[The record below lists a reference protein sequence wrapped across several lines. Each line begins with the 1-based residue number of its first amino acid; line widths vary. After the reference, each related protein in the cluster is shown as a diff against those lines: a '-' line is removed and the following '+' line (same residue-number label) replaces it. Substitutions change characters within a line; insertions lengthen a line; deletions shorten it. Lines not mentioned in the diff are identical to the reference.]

1 MNLPS
6 TRDNQHRVFLSE
18 TNFAD
23 SRLSPLQQDA
33 SFRRYFCIDD
43 GEHGC
48 LLMDAPP
55 ETENLT
61 AWLEIG
67 NHLNQLGLRA
77 PAVLRS
83 DTEAGFALIED
94 FGSRTFTRLL
104 DAGESHEVL
113 YTQAIDLLIHLHQH
127 PNALLE
133 GLKPYDFQT
142 LMAEALLLPD
152 WFLPLLSGQPT
163 ASQQRESYQ
172 QIWGAVFDSLPTPAI
187 SLVLRDFHVDNLMQ
201 LPANEPLRQIGLL
214 DFQDALIGPMAY
226 DLMSLLEDARR
237 DLPSPFVNAMRE
249 RYLQA
254 MPLLDLENF
263 QLWYRILAAQR
274 HCKVAGIFSRLAIRD
289 DKAQYLKHI
298 PRVLGLLQSHLEEPL
313 LRPLGDWLR
322 ACGVTSNRLTI
333 PSDYRSVRTT
343 LGLIDPSSD

>member
-1 MNLPS
+1 MNSLCA
-6 TRDNQHRVFLSE
+6 RDTQRQVFMSG
-18 TNFAD
+18 TDFAD

-33 SFRRYFCIDD
+33 SFRRYFRIDD

-55 ETENLT
+55 DTENLT
-61 AWLEIG
+61 AWLDIG
-67 NHLNQLGLRA
+67 RHLNRLGLRA

-83 DTEAGFALIED
+83 DVETGFALIED
-94 FGSRTFTRLL
+94 FGNRTFTRLL
-104 DAGESHEVL
+104 DAGEPHEAL
-113 YTQAIDLLIHLHQH
+113 YTQAIDLLIHLHQQ
-127 PNALLE
+127 PNALLD
-133 GLKPYDFQT
+133 GLKPYDFET
-142 LMAEALLLPD
+142 LMTEASLMPD
-152 WFLPLLSGQPT
+152 WFLPLISGQPT
-163 ASQQRESYQ
+163 APRDRERYQ
-172 QIWGAVFDSLPTPAI
+172 QIWETVFASLPTPAI

-201 LPANEPLRQIGLL
+201 LPADEPFQEIGLL

-237 DLPSPFVNAMRE
+237 DLPSLLVNDMQE

-263 QLWYRILAAQR
+263 KLWYRILATQR

-298 PRVLGLLQSHLEEPL
+298 PRVLRLLQAHLEDPL

-322 ACGVTSNRLTI
+322 ACGVTDNTPESWA
-333 PSDYRSVRTT
+333 DYHSTRRT
-343 LGLIDPSSD
+343 LGLAEPSSD

>member
-1 MNLPS
+1 MNSPS
-6 TRDNQHRVFLSE
+6 TRDIQRRVFLSE
-18 TNFAD
+18 TDFAD

-33 SFRRYFCIDD
+33 SFRRYFRIDD
-43 GEHGC
+43 GEHGY

-67 NHLNQLGLRA
+67 NHLNHLGLRA

-83 DTEAGFALIED
+83 DTSTGFALIED
-94 FGSRTFTRLL
+94 FGSSTFTQLL
-104 DAGESHEVL
+104 NAGESHKAL
-113 YTQAIDLLIHLHQH
+113 YTQAIDLLIHLHQQ

-133 GLKPYDFQT
+133 GLKPYGFQA
-142 LMAEALLLPD
+142 LMTEALLLPD

-163 ASQQRESYQ
+163 APQKRESYQ
-172 QIWGAVFDSLPTPAI
+172 RIWETVFDSLPTPAI
-187 SLVLRDFHVDNLMQ
+187 SLVLRDFHVDNLMA
-201 LPANEPLRQIGLL
+201 LPADEPLKQIGLL

-237 DLPSPFVNAMRE
+237 DLSSLLVDAMRE

-289 DKAQYLKHI
+289 DKPQYLSHI
-298 PRVLGLLQSHLEEPL
+298 PRVLGLLQSHLQEPL
-313 LRPLGDWLR
+313 LRPLGDWLS
-322 ACGVTSNRLTI
+322 ACGITDNHLAIS
-333 PSDYRSVRTT
+333 SDYRSVRPA
-343 LGLIDPSSD
+343 LGLIDPLAG

>member
-6 TRDNQHRVFLSE
+6 TRDNQRRVFLSE

-67 NHLNQLGLRA
+67 SHLNQLGLRA

-83 DTEAGFALIED
+83 DTDTGFALIED

-133 GLKPYDFQT
+133 GLKPYDFQA

-187 SLVLRDFHVDNLMQ
+187 SLVLRDFHVDNLIQ

-237 DLPSPFVNAMRE
+237 DLPSPLVNAMRE

-322 ACGVTSNRLTI
+322 ACGVTDNRLTI